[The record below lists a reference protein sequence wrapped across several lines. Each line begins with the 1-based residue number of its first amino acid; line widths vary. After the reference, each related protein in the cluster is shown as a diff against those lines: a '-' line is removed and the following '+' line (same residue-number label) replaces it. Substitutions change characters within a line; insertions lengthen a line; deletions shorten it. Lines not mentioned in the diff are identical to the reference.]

1 MTCAGAQLAA
11 PALHALAQQVA
22 PSNDTQNAL
31 HTLFLR
37 SPWPLLSILGG
48 LLARHRQH
56 PGPHV
61 TTLAAASALVALG
74 TPGLMYFQRIPC
86 RAFVQ
91 HCIYFLTS
99 FVSHRPSRYPAG
111 MGTCHA
117 AAGEAP
123 FADRGDVVAARRGT
137 WPLQNMPRSSDNINF
152 MASRAC

>member
-31 HTLFLR
+31 YTLFLR

-74 TPGLMYFQRIPC
+74 TPGLMYFQLIPC
-86 RAFVQ
+86 RCRAFLQ
-91 HCIYFLTS
+91 HCMYFLAS

-111 MGTCHA
+111 VGACHA
-117 AAGEAP
+117 AADEPP

-137 WPLQNMPRSSDNINF
+137 WPLQSRPQGSDY
-152 MASRAC
+152 SGELKS